1 MRTREDANGG
11 ENEYCASDR
20 RGAGGESAF
29 ARDGKAGIA
38 DDDADARRGADG
50 RSTADVGAEGAMR
63 SRGSDSQGMDGLG
76 ESLERA
82 VRVSGTSTMEV
93 LDAVSEARGAGGARE
108 AREARP
114 DASTAK
120 EGELA
125 KRMSSSSVGDDGCE
139 SESVA
144 YGKERVADASE
155 KAANADARRCE
166 RG

>member
-1 MRTREDANGG
+1 MPRTREDANGG

-50 RSTADVGAEGAMR
+50 RATADVAAEGAMR

-108 AREARP
+108 AREA
-114 DASTAK
+114 
-120 EGELA
+120 
-125 KRMSSSSVGDDGCE
+125 
-139 SESVA
+139 
-144 YGKERVADASE
+144 
-155 KAANADARRCE
+155 
-166 RG
+166 